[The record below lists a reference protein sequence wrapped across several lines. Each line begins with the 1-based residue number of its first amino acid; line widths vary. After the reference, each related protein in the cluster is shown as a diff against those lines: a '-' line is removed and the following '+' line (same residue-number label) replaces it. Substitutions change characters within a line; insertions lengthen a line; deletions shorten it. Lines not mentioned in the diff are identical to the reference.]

1 MKKNHIGTL
10 YALFLNH
17 NQRFLKIMK
26 LFICF
31 LMACVSTAFATDA
44 YSQSAKVNVKV
55 EQGHAKE
62 VLKQIESQTDYLFVY
77 NSDKVNLNKKV
88 SINVT
93 NETVA
98 KVLEKVFGE
107 SEVNYVLEGNNILL
121 TKKQIEVAKVEVA
134 QQDNKIAV
142 KGVVTDA
149 AGESVIGASIVE
161 KGTTNGVLTDIDGNF
176 SLEVSSA
183 KSLLEVSYI
192 GYEKQLVKVVP
203 GKLMKIVLREDAQAL
218 DEVVV
223 VGYAVQKKVNLSGA
237 VDAISSKALENRPII
252 NAGQGLQGVI
262 PNLNITINNGSA
274 NSAPSFNVRGITS
287 LNSDGNATSGEP
299 LILVDNIPTTAS
311 ELSRLNTNDIENISV
326 LKDASSAAIYGARA
340 AFGVVLVTTK
350 RAKTEKIAVGVNAYY
365 STRKITRLP
374 EHVTD
379 PYVAMTV
386 KNDAAYP
393 LYNLYNEKQLAIAKD
408 LSANPNQDRVVL
420 NPDDPES
427 WLYYGST
434 DWMDE
439 VYESSAPSYT
449 VNFNVSQ
456 KTKKTSYYLSAEYAR
471 QDGMLKY
478 GNDIY
483 NRYNIR
489 GKVDFQITDWLN
501 LSNNTSFVQRTYDQP
516 SFGRSDWGM
525 SDFFHQVNRTNT
537 LDVPR
542 NPDGSWTSSGGE
554 ILGSLQEGG
563 RKVNDS
569 REFSTSFGLTLDV
582 IKDVWQVKA
591 DATWRRDSELN
602 SNSYHN
608 YYYKT
613 GPDKPEQASGR
624 PTRASRSTTF
634 YNYNVYNL
642 YTDFHKTFGGKHYV
656 QALLGF
662 NQETR
667 RSDLASM
674 YRDNLIS
681 PSFPTPELATGD
693 MGVGEEIYEWA
704 VRGMFFRANYIY
716 NDKYILE
723 VNGRYDGTSRFPKN
737 DRFGFF
743 PSGSV
748 AWLVSQEKF
757 MQNFSESIG
766 LNLLKIRGSYGVLGN
781 QNVSTYAYIPTMDPK
796 KISQVLDGSRP
807 VAVYAPGAVSNT
819 LTWEKVR
826 TLNGGI
832 DVAFLNYRLSAG
844 FDYFVRYTEGMLT
857 KSKTLPSIFGRKE
870 PKTNAADLKTK
881 GWELSLKWNDQFS
894 LAGSPFHYS
903 VKVALSDSRSFI
915 TKFDNK
921 VNVYD
926 EKGNKIG
933 ETASLNDYY
942 EGQEIGEM
950 WGLTTEG
957 FFQNEEELKNHADQS
972 AVGEDDQSYKFY
984 VGDLKF
990 ADLNNDGKINKGKW
1004 TLADPGDFRKI
1015 GNSSSRY
1022 PYSFDL
1028 SADWKGFDIR
1038 GFFQGIGKRDWYAGG
1053 GNHYFWGIYAQPWT
1067 NVQVQNLDH
1076 WTPENPNA
1084 YYPRVKAYIAES
1096 TGSELA
1102 CVQTKYMQD
1111 ASYLRMKNLTVGYT
1125 LPETLTRK
1133 WNIERLRFYFSGEN
1147 LFEIS
1152 HLKANL
1158 DPEALSDRSLV
1169 YPLQRSYSFGVNLTF

>member
-1 MKKNHIGTL
+1 MEI
-10 YALFLNH
+10 
-17 NQRFLKIMK
+17 
-26 LFICF
+26 
-31 LMACVSTAFATDA
+31 
-44 YSQSAKVNVKV
+44 
-55 EQGHAKE
+55 
-62 VLKQIESQTDYLFVY
+62 
-77 NSDKVNLNKKV
+77 
-88 SINVT
+88 
-93 NETVA
+93 
-98 KVLEKVFGE
+98 
-107 SEVNYVLEGNNILL
+107 
-121 TKKQIEVAKVEVA
+121 
-134 QQDNKIAV
+134 
-142 KGVVTDA
+142 
-149 AGESVIGASIVE
+149 
-161 KGTTNGVLTDIDGNF
+161 
-176 SLEVSSA
+176 
-183 KSLLEVSYI
+183 SYI
-192 GYEKQLVKVVP
+192 GYETQLVKAVSGKTLNVV
-203 GKLMKIVLREDAQAL
+203 LQEDSRSL

-237 VDAISSKALENRPII
+237 VDAVSSKTLENRPII

-262 PNLNITINNGSA
+262 PNLNITVSNGGA

-287 LNSDGNATSGEP
+287 LNSDGDAVSGEP
-299 LILVDNIPTTAS
+299 LILVDNIPTTSS
-311 ELSRLNTNDIENISV
+311 ELSRLNTNDIESISV

-350 RAKTEKIAVGVNAYY
+350 RAQSEKITVNVNAFY
-365 STRKITRLP
+365 SSRKITRLP

-379 PYVAMTV
+379 PYLVMTI

-393 LYNLYNEKQLAIAKD
+393 LYNLYNEKQIEIAKS
-408 LSANPNQDRVVL
+408 LSANPNQERVVL
-420 NPDDPES
+420 DPDDPES
-427 WLYYGST
+427 WVYYGST
-434 DWMDE
+434 KWMDE
-439 VYESSAPSYT
+439 VYEPTAPSYT

-456 KTKKTSYYLSAEYAR
+456 KTKKASYYLSGEYAR
-471 QDGMLKY
+471 QDGMLRY

-489 GKVDFQITDWLN
+489 GKADFQVTDWLN

-525 SDFFHQVNRTNT
+525 VDFFHQVNRTNS
-537 LDVPR
+537 LNVPR
-542 NPDGSWTSSGGE
+542 NPDGSWTDAGGS
-554 ILGSLQEGG
+554 ILGALQEGG

-569 REFSTSFGLTLDV
+569 REFSTTFALNLDL

-591 DATWRRDSELN
+591 DATWRRDSEMN
-602 SNSYHN
+602 RNSYHN

-613 GPDKPEQASGR
+613 GPNKPEQPSGR

-634 YNYNVYNL
+634 YNYNVYNV
-642 YTDFHKTFGGKHYV
+642 YTDFHKTFGQKHYV

-667 RSDLASM
+667 RSDNFSM
-674 YRDNLIS
+674 YRNDLIS

-716 NDKYILE
+716 DDKYILE
-723 VNGRYDGTSRFPKN
+723 VNGRYDGTSRFPKK

-743 PSGSV
+743 PSGSL
-748 AWLVSQEKF
+748 AWLVSKEKF
-757 MQNFSESIG
+757 MQRVNDAIG

-781 QNVSTYAYIPTMDPK
+781 QNVSTYAYIPTMDPD
-796 KISQVLDGSRP
+796 KIGQILDGSRP

-832 DVAFLNYRLSAG
+832 DVAFLNNRLTGS

-857 KSKTLPSIFGRKE
+857 KSKTLPSVFGRDE
-870 PKTNAADLKTK
+870 PKTNAADLKTR
-881 GWELSLKWNDQFS
+881 GWELSLKWNDQFM

-903 VKVALSDSRSFI
+903 IKVALSDSRSFI

-921 VNVYD
+921 VAIMKDGKKV
-926 EKGNKIG
+926 G
-933 ETASLNDYY
+933 ETVSLSDYY

-957 FFQNEEELKNHADQS
+957 FFQSEEELKNHADQS

-990 ADLNNDGKINKGKW
+990 ADLNNDGKINRGKW

-1028 SADWKGFDIR
+1028 AADWKGFDLR
-1038 GFFQGIGKRDWYAGG
+1038 AFFQGIGKRDWYAGG

-1067 NVQVQNLDH
+1067 NVQTHNLDH

-1096 TGSELA
+1096 SGCELA
-1102 CVQTKYMQD
+1102 CVQTRYLQD
-1111 ASYLRMKNLTVGYT
+1111 ASYLRLKNCTLGYT
-1125 LPETLTRK
+1125 LPQDLTRK
-1133 WNIERLRFYFSGEN
+1133 WNIERMRFYFSGEN

-1158 DPEALSDRSLV
+1158 DPEALSDGGRV